1 MMFSCFGFFNFYCYV
16 GAYST
21 VYFRAVY
28 FRASLQQMKTCVEVG
43 SQLHFDLISKSP
55 FALQDNIILFK

>member
-1 MMFSCFGFFNFYCYV
+1 MMFSCFGFFKFYCYV

-28 FRASLQQMKTCVEVG
+28 FPASLQQMKTCVEV
-43 SQLHFDLISKSP
+43 DLISKSP

>member
-28 FRASLQQMKTCVEVG
+28 FRASLQQMKTCVEV
-43 SQLHFDLISKSP
+43 DLISKSP